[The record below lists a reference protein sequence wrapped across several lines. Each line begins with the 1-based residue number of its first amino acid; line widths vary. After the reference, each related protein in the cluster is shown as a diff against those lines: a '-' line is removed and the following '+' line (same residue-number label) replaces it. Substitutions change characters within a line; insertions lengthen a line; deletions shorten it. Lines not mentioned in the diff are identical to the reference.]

1 MSSQIANAG
10 INESSRLVGADV
22 ELDERG
28 TPAKPNILTLQVN
41 IIAVAYSKGL
51 SNQYCFTLVI
61 LYNDTFRQRL
71 ISQFTTSAKTLG
83 KDR

>member
-28 TPAKPNILTLQVN
+28 IPAKPNILTVQVN

-51 SNQYCFTLVI
+51 PSHYYFTCYFDNDI
-61 LYNDTFRQRL
+61 LRQRL